1 MNKQRMMARP
11 TQQTRKSRRPLAA
24 LLTIVAVTAL
34 VAAVGVSGILA
45 GGPNGNPGSS
55 LVAAIPTPS
64 SAVAD
69 PTVILPEPSD
79 PPSRRPARTADIS
92 PTLKPTG
99 GGPRPTKTPDPT
111 PPASRAP
118 TDDGAPTSPADFD
131 LEGQSIDIGFP
142 LLPDTRYHYRDNFL
156 EAREG
161 APADYNHARANDEGL
176 THRLH
181 DGTDIY
187 ASEGEPLVATFS
199 GTVIDAASRWQPW
212 EPDRYGNTIVIVSDE
227 PGTAGYMSMYV
238 HCDRVWVEPG
248 THVSRGQVVG
258 TLGRTGNAETQSVR
272 AHLHFELRA
281 PFLLDWSPIGESR
294 AIDAFN
300 PYPSLVAADLKRS

>member
-1 MNKQRMMARP
+1 MKKQRMMARP
-11 TQQTRKSRRPLAA
+11 IEPARKSGRLMAGVLA
-24 LLTIVAVTAL
+24 IVAVIAL
-34 VAAVGVSGILA
+34 VGAVGVSGILA
-45 GGPNGNPGSS
+45 GGSNGSPPSS
-55 LVAAIPTPS
+55 LVAAIPTPGS
-64 SAVAD
+64 IPDASVA
-69 PTVILPEPSD
+69 PVEPSD
-79 PPSRRPARTADIS
+79 APSRRPAKTPGTA
-92 PTLKPTG
+92 PTLEPTG
-99 GGPRPTKTPDPT
+99 GGPKPSKTPVQT
-111 PPASRAP
+111 P
-118 TDDGAPTSPADFD
+118 TDGGAPTSPADFD
-131 LEGQSIDIGFP
+131 LEGQGIDIGFP
-142 LLPDTRYHYRDNFL
+142 LRSDTRYHYRDNFL

-161 APADYNHARANDEGL
+161 APDDYNHARVNDEGL

-181 DGTDIY
+181 DGIDIY

-212 EPDRYGNTIVIVSDE
+212 EPDRYGKTIVIVSDE
-227 PGTAGYMSMYV
+227 PGTAGYTSIYV

-281 PFLLDWSPIGESR
+281 PFLLDWSPTGEIR

-300 PYPSLVAADLKRS
+300 PYPSLVAADPKRS